1 METMNHKCA
10 RCLYNDTCIERSVNC
25 PSFID
30 VNTTIF
36 NASGLAEAVSNNT
49 IEFGCGLLNTK
60 SHLKI
65 GNMLI
70 YNTHHFNW
78 LHRKIWKLLLG
89 FNIENVEE

>member
-30 VNTTIF
+30 KDSVSDYAI
-36 NASGLAEAVSNNT
+36 ASGEIFSDNT
-49 IEFGCGLLNTK
+49 IAIGCGLPKIK
-60 SHLKI
+60 SHLTI
-65 GNMLI
+65 GNMI
-70 YNTHHFNW
+70 IHNTHHFNW
-78 LHRKIWKLLLG
+78 LHRKMWKLLLG